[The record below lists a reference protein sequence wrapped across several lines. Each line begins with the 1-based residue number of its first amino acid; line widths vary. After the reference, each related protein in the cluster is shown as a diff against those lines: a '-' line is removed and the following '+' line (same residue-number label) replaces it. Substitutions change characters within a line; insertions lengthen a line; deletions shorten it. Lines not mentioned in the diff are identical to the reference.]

1 MSISVL
7 QMNGELNGLHVCHEA
22 KTQAGW
28 PKQVASLPLSRLTCL
43 GKKRGVATTE
53 SFFTLGRVIPTDFVW
68 LYNLKFINFVH
79 VKVSF
84 LFDVQILSV

>member
-1 MSISVL
+1 MGCTFVMKPRRFS
-7 QMNGELNGLHVCHEA
+7 
-22 KTQAGW
+22 
-28 PKQVASLPLSRLTCL
+28 ASFKIDMPRKEERSKLL
-43 GKKRGVATTE
+43 VFATTE

-68 LYNLKFINFVH
+68 LYNRKFINFVH